1 MIITP
6 EFFSDPERIA
16 EWYHEAELRA
26 AAAAGLGIERSEQGP
41 VGEMLDDAIRLESSL
56 ADYMRAAW
64 HILENRP
71 IVWNWHL
78 DAISEHLEAVSRGEL
93 RKLVIN
99 IPPRCMK
106 SLSVSVFW
114 PTWEWTTMPWTQ
126 WMFTSYHQN
135 LSTRDSVKGR
145 RLIQSPWYQ
154 DRWGH
159 RFRLTGDQNAKT
171 RYDNTRGGYRLATSL
186 GGFGT
191 GEGGDR
197 LIVDDPH
204 NPKGSESEKKR
215 ETTIED
221 YDSTM
226 TTRLNDPTKGGRVI
240 MMQRLHQKDLTGH
253 VLATDEGWEH
263 LMLPMRFDPS
273 RRCVTVLGFEDP
285 RDVEGELLWEERFPA
300 EVVRSQEKILGP
312 YGAAGQFQ
320 QNPIARE
327 GGQFERKWF
336 KLVDGTP
343 KGHSMVRVRFWDLAG
358 TEGAGAYTAGILVG
372 ISLRDGRVFIEDVVR
387 GQWAAGDR
395 NRIIRE
401 TAELDAQRYGVMHA
415 GEFRPNKMEVLYRAE
430 QEPGSGGK
438 DQAAAVVRTLAGYR
452 AEASPSSGDKFLRA
466 DPLAGAAKNGDV
478 HVLTATWTETFL
490 DEMEAAGPGA
500 EFLDQMD
507 AASGA
512 YNRAMELYDS
522 QRAASMKG
530 VSMETIEE
538 MASL

>member
-1 MIITP
+1 MKITP
-6 EFFSDPERIA
+6 DFFADQEAVDSWYRDAQLRSAIA
-16 EWYHEAELRA
+16 G
-26 AAAAGLGIERSEQGP
+26 GLGIVQSAEGP
-41 VGEMLDDAIRLESSL
+41 VGEMLDDALRLEASL
-56 ADYMRAAW
+56 AEYMRSAW
-64 HILENRP
+64 MLLENRP
-71 IVWNWHL
+71 MVWNWHL
-78 DAISEHLEAVSRGEL
+78 DAISEHLEAVTAGEL
-93 RKLVIN
+93 LKLVIN
-99 IPPRCMK
+99 IPPRTMK

-114 PTWEWTTMPWTQ
+114 PTWEWTTRPWTQ

-135 LSTRDSVKGR
+135 LSTRDCVKGR

-159 RFRLTGDQNAKT
+159 RFQLSGDQNAKT
-171 RYDNTRGGYRLATSL
+171 RYDNTRGGYRLGTSL

-197 LIVDDPH
+197 LVVDDPH
-204 NPKGSESEKKR
+204 NPKGSESETKR

-226 TTRLNDPTKGGRVI
+226 TTRLNDPTTGARVI

-253 VLATDEGWEH
+253 LLSKDDGWEH
-263 LMLPMRFDPS
+263 LMLPMRFDPE

-285 RDVEGELLWEERFPA
+285 RQEKDELLWPERFPLD
-300 EVVRSQEKILGP
+300 VVKSQEKDLGP

-320 QNPIARE
+320 QQPVARE

-336 KLVDGTP
+336 RLVDDVP
-343 KGHSMVRVRFWDLAG
+343 KGHSMIRVRFWDLAG
-358 TEGAGAYTAGILVG
+358 TEDAGAYTAGILVG
-372 ISLRDGRVFIEDVVR
+372 VSLRDGRVFIEDVVR

-401 TAELDAQRYGVMHA
+401 TAELDAERYGVMHGGA
-415 GEFRPNKMEVLYRAE
+415 WRRNKQAVLYRAE

-438 DQAAAVVRTLAGYR
+438 DQARAVVRALAGYR

-478 HVLTATWTETFL
+478 SVLVRQWTEDFL
-490 DEMEAAGPGA
+490 REMEAAGPGA
-500 EFLDQMD
+500 EYLDQMD
-507 AASGA
+507 ASAGA
-512 YNRAMELYDS
+512 YNRAMELYDV
-522 QRAASMKG
+522 QKAGSMQG
-530 VSMETIEE
+530 VSMQTIEA
-538 MASL
+538 MTAL